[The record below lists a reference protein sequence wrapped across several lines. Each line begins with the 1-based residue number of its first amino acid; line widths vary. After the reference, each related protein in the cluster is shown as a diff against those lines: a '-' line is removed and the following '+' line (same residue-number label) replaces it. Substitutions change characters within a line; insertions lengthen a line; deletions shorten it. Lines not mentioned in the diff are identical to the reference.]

1 MQRINDNDYLKK
13 YDLRLRLITIPFDD
27 EEVTEINEWG
37 YEDFG
42 NVLKDYCFLE
52 TYLDERINNCK
63 YGFRLEIYDYP
74 SQIHYKNKCY
84 DYDGYVDLDLENV
97 TPFIDVLETWKNGDY
112 GFEEMEIEYNKH
124 PFSFSHYPPQSYNL
138 K

>member
-1 MQRINDNDYLKK
+1 MKIDYDYLDKFN
-13 YDLRLRLITIPFDD
+13 LRLRLIAIPYNDG
-27 EEVTEINEWG
+27 VGWTEINEWG

-42 NVLKDYCFLE
+42 NALKDYCFLE
-52 TYLDERINNCK
+52 TYLDERESN
-63 YGFRLEIYDYP
+63 GDWGWRLEIYDYS

-84 DYDGYVDLDLENV
+84 DYDGEVDLDLENI

-124 PFSFSHYPPQSYNL
+124 PFSFSHYPPQSYNI